1 MNFIIGFL
9 YGLIAQILTFVQLQ
23 GQFRWEWFKQHPYII
38 AGVMGFPISLLYL
51 QSVKYLVSH
60 FDGQLWPSR
69 LLGFAIGAIV
79 FTIMSW
85 TWFRE
90 PLSLKTL
97 ICLGLALAIMGIQLL
112 MK

>member
-1 MNFIIGFL
+1 MNFIIGLL
-9 YGLIAQILTFVQLQ
+9 YGIAAQILTFIQLQ
-23 GQFRWEWFKQHPYII
+23 GQFRFQWAKDNPMYM
-38 AGVMGFPISLLYL
+38 ALMGFPLSLLYL
-51 QSVKYLVSH
+51 GSVKHMVAH
-60 FDGQLWPSR
+60 FQGQLWPSR

-85 TWFRE
+85 AWFKE

-97 ICLGLALAIMGIQLL
+97 VCLGLAVCIMGIQLF